1 MSNMGG
7 HMRSGR
13 RLIAGLLL
21 ALCLV
26 IPAVLMSGIA
36 EGAARTA
43 SVSGNWSST
52 TTWGGSAV
60 PTSADAVTISSG
72 ITVTVDVPASCL
84 SVTINAASTANGITI
99 SGTNTLTVS
108 GTITMNFPTAAVAS
122 TLAVDT
128 GTLSATSISIAGSH
142 TAKRNTILSV
152 STGTVTTSGAITF
165 SGTAAQA
172 QLTFTGAG
180 TMNIGG
186 NLGTGGTFTAS
197 TSTVNYNGSTQTVG
211 AYAYNNLTLS
221 GGGAKTLQTG
231 TTTIG
236 GNLTLSGTANAT
248 MVVGLAITGNL
259 NIGDGTTFTAAGFAL
274 TVTGTTT
281 IGAGTS
287 GNLTVSSST
296 GTKIFTG
303 LVTVNTGGTWNNSG
317 NSAITFRGG
326 ITSNPAFT
334 AGSGMQTFD
343 TNSQA
348 LTGTFSIPS
357 VTVTGLGIIL
367 TNNNSLTVST
377 ALIGTGGLTQA
388 ASATLNINGTST
400 ITTLTATD
408 SGNTVNYTGVAQTA
422 KPTIYSNLTVSGSGN
437 KIFAT
442 TPNVNGVLSMEGS
455 ATVTVTGAAVVTFGG
470 SATLQY
476 DTTTPRTASTEEWIT
491 PFAATGGVIIKSTGA
506 ITTGGAKVFNAGVA
520 LNINSGATLTPGANL
535 LTFNGDFINAGTLTS
550 GSGGTAFTGTAT
562 QNIGGFTTT
571 GLVSMTKTAGTATF
585 TGNVTG
591 AGLTI
596 NGSGGTLNLGAGL
609 THTLT
614 GVVTLN
620 AGTLNGGSSVLNE
633 NMVSP
638 TAWNGTGTVFS
649 ASTGTVNF
657 GAAGAQTL
665 SASSTTFNNLTISGS
680 GTKTLSSN
688 TSVTGDLNVS
698 AGTLDLSTFTANRAS
713 TGGTLSVASGA
724 TLLTG
729 GAANF
734 PTNYSTVSL
743 GATSTVNYD
752 NAGVQTVSAQSYG
765 NLTLSGSGAKTM
777 TGVTTIGGNLTLS
790 GTATMIGNASLAVT
804 GAFNYGSSGSTTL
817 TATTPVSTGAF
828 NQTSGTLVDNG
839 NTITVTGTGASTW
852 VESGTFTATGTVI
865 FTGAAPQIG
874 ISNFNNLTLG
884 GTASVTPTGALTI
897 GGNLT
902 VADSTVFTAAAFA
915 LTVTGTTTVGAGTS
929 GILTIS
935 SATGT
940 KAFNGDVTVNSGATW
955 NNTAT
960 NAALTLPGNLTV
972 NGAFNAGTGVHT
984 FSGTTKTIGGTLSI
998 PSVTVT
1004 GTYTNNGTL
1013 TVGTL
1018 LTVTSP
1024 GTLTNNGTLTASTA
1038 LSGTGR
1044 LTQGTTGTLNISG
1057 TSGITTLTATAS
1069 GNTVNYNGSV
1079 QTVKAT
1085 TYNKIALSGSG
1096 PKSMATGT
1104 SVTGNLSIAPTGTA
1118 TASVGTGLN
1127 LTVNSLTLGGVN
1139 QASGT
1144 WGSSSSSATH
1154 KNDTYFA
1161 ATTGILTVTTGIGPL
1176 DHFAVTTP
1184 GTQTAGSSFSIT
1196 TITAQDTNNNTVTSF
1211 TGTVDLTETGGGAGG
1226 TVTPSQS
1233 SAFTLGVL
1241 SGQSVTLSK
1250 SGTLVTITVTDHAGT
1265 GKTGVSGTFTIN
1277 ASALDHFAVT
1287 TPGTQTAGSSFS
1299 ITTITAQDTNNN
1311 TLTSFTGTVDLT
1323 ETGGGAGGTVT
1334 PSQSSAFTL
1343 GVLSGQ
1349 SVTLSKSG
1357 TLVTITVTDHAGT
1370 GKTGVSGTFTIN
1382 PGAATRLV
1390 ITGNG
1395 AQTAG
1400 ASQNLTITTEDSGSN
1415 TVTSYTGSKNL
1426 TFSGANSSTN
1436 PATAP
1441 TVKNSSGTAIAFG
1454 STTAISF
1461 SSGVATVSGGNNGVM
1476 TLYKAEAATI
1486 SATDGSISS
1495 TGGDR
1500 LSVMVSAAG
1509 MNKFVLSLASPQP
1522 NGLAF
1527 TGTNTLTAQDAYGNT
1542 VGFDASANNVTIA
1555 ADAPLTGAVSGLSG
1569 GNKLTSAGD
1578 FSSGVANLTA
1588 LGMTYT
1594 GNATS
1599 GTFTTTSADGG
1610 YTGTSGSV
1618 TIRTTPTITAVGLYQ
1633 TDRTTAVTA
1642 MTPQVEYAVKVSV
1655 ADAYNLSEL
1664 TTVVLTIYYDTG
1676 GSYNPANIPG
1686 SGNTQTAAILTW
1698 LVGGSP
1704 TWSIDAGTGTTW
1716 SIVSADSIQPSL
1728 AGTSGDFWFH
1738 FKPGKV
1744 ATAANGKWYV
1754 YARATSPS
1762 GSGDNHQD
1770 SRTMNWYGEISV
1782 NSAAV
1787 DFGGVAMGSDFSAN
1801 PLSGISVTYISN
1813 GAYSMQVKL
1822 SSPWSGDGKAITLN
1836 TSGNPGTGEFSVKA
1850 NGTSSLGSAVV
1861 ATTGYVAI
1869 GTGTQTGESGV
1880 ASGTHTLWLKLGAL
1894 GIPAVR
1900 YSGTIYYGIAP

>member
-1277 ASALDHFAVT
+1277 
-1287 TPGTQTAGSSFS
+1287 
-1299 ITTITAQDTNNN
+1299 
-1311 TLTSFTGTVDLT
+1311 
-1323 ETGGGAGGTVT
+1323 
-1334 PSQSSAFTL
+1334 
-1343 GVLSGQ
+1343 
-1349 SVTLSKSG
+1349 
-1357 TLVTITVTDHAGT
+1357 
-1370 GKTGVSGTFTIN
+1370 